1 MGMIAKRACRQWHG
15 CLLGISVSRISHH
28 ISEELGTPAR
38 QHPSP
43 RDTRFAST
51 GAVQNPILLQL
62 EELPELLHRL
72 LGPLDRVADRPG
84 VLVDL
89 VVVPALEGLV
99 AKEVDRRVSDPSRL
113 LGLVLEVLK
122 AVGLVPACREDVEGD
137 LAADGEAVW
146 RKGRRSVDV
155 CFSPPPSPHASNW
168 AGRGEGAGG
177 TTHVRPR
184 WPKRSRSLSTNFSR
198 TWCSLSYFS

>member
-1 MGMIAKRACRQWHG
+1 MAWLSTWYLSKPD
-15 CLLGISVSRISHH
+15 SHH
-28 ISEELGTPAR
+28 ISEGLGTPAR

-51 GAVQNPILLQL
+51 GAVQKPILLQL

-84 VLVDL
+84 VLIDL

-99 AKEVDRRVSDPSRL
+99 AEEVDRRVGNPSRL
-113 LGLVLEVLK
+113 LGLVLEVFQ
-122 AVGLVPACREDVEGD
+122 AVGLVPAGGEDVEGD

-146 RKGRRSVDV
+146 RK
-155 CFSPPPSPHASNW
+155 
-168 AGRGEGAGG
+168 RGEGQSMAAVHPPVRAIGQGG
-177 TTHVRPR
+177 LEGRKCGWTTHVRPR
-184 WPKRSRSLSTNFSR
+184 WPNRSRSFSTNFSR